1 MILQVYNEHNELNK
15 QNINITNVLPIDNTW
30 CCTGIL
36 TIDQESWIIQ

>member
-15 QNINITNVLPIDNTW
+15 QNTNIINVLPTDKTK

-36 TIDQESWIIQ
+36 AMDQESWII